1 MIIIISEFNILG
13 PIEFIVNIFHGLL
26 NILKS
31 MITRVSNIGDLY
43 VYRHPDVEGTQPEG
57 CLKKSVNSGSE
68 NLVIL

>member
-57 CLKKSVNSGSE
+57 
-68 NLVIL
+68 LVVLRKVSIQDQKTW